1 MANFVEKFIIKKLI
15 KKILKKLPSCKEKGA
30 IMVDTYGEL
39 LVEKVFEK
47 IEQVVIEFDKKH

>member
-1 MANFVEKFIIKKLI
+1 MANFVEKLI
-15 KKILKKLPSCKEKGA
+15 VKNLVKKILKKLPSCKEKGA

-47 IEQVVIEFDKKH
+47 IEQVVVEFDKKH